1 MVSVSYSGYDGQ
13 LSVYCMAIVDGQL
26 WVGTDG
32 QGVKIYNPL
41 KDQLEDYRINSAS
54 VDFSKG
60 KVHSIMEDRDG
71 NLWIGLFQKGIV
83 LVPKQENPFEYYG
96 SKSIYYNPI
105 GQGCVMSVF
114 QDSNRHLW
122 ISADNEGLYE
132 LGIDG
137 RRLRHYHPDYSENSV
152 PNVVMCIYEDTDYNL
167 WIGSYGQGL
176 AKLDKA
182 TGKCEHFQ
190 QINNPIVYS
199 IAEDKKKNLYFGV
212 FGSGFYQYNL
222 QSRKLEH
229 YESSKDEKVT

>member
-1 MVSVSYSGYDGQ
+1 M
-13 LSVYCMAIVDGQL
+13 
-26 WVGTDG
+26 
-32 QGVKIYNPL
+32 
-41 KDQLEDYRINSAS
+41 
-54 VDFSKG
+54 
-60 KVHSIMEDRDG
+60 
-71 NLWIGLFQKGIV
+71 
-83 LVPKQENPFEYYG
+83 
-96 SKSIYYNPI
+96 
-105 GQGCVMSVF
+105 
-114 QDSNRHLW
+114 
-122 ISADNEGLYE
+122 
-132 LGIDG
+132 
-137 RRLRHYHPDYSENSV
+137 

-229 YESSKDEKVT
+229 YESSTACVQTCITKSRVFGDLDDPDSEINKKIRELKARPLMEEYGTHPSVYYAGLE

>member
-1 MVSVSYSGYDGQ
+1 MCNV
-13 LSVYCMAIVDGQL
+13 C
-26 WVGTDG
+26 
-32 QGVKIYNPL
+32 
-41 KDQLEDYRINSAS
+41 
-54 VDFSKG
+54 
-60 KVHSIMEDRDG
+60 
-71 NLWIGLFQKGIV
+71 
-83 LVPKQENPFEYYG
+83 
-96 SKSIYYNPI
+96 
-105 GQGCVMSVF
+105 F

-199 IAEDKKKNLYFGV
+199 IAEDKKRICFWSIWFRFLSV
-212 FGSGFYQYNL
+212 
-222 QSRKLEH
+222 
-229 YESSKDEKVT
+229 

>member
-1 MVSVSYSGYDGQ
+1 
-13 LSVYCMAIVDGQL
+13 
-26 WVGTDG
+26 
-32 QGVKIYNPL
+32 
-41 KDQLEDYRINSAS
+41 
-54 VDFSKG
+54 
-60 KVHSIMEDRDG
+60 
-71 NLWIGLFQKGIV
+71 
-83 LVPKQENPFEYYG
+83 
-96 SKSIYYNPI
+96 
-105 GQGCVMSVF
+105 MSVF
-114 QDSNRHLW
+114 QDSNRQRW
-122 ISADNEGLYE
+122 ISADTEGLYE

-137 RRLRHYHPDYSENSV
+137 RRLRHDHPDYSENSV

-199 IAEDKKKNLYFGV
+199 IAEDKKKNLFFGV

-229 YESSKDEKVT
+229 YESSKD